1 MKEENF
7 LKEEFITFVRVAD
20 NCTRRLTTQITL
32 KKPLYMT
39 GLGYK
44 KNSDQEVF

>member
-20 NCTRRLTTQITL
+20 NTPYSQMADTR
-32 KKPLYMT
+32 KKT
-39 GLGYK
+39 GA
-44 KNSDQEVF
+44 